1 MGNFSVIIITEDKLR
16 LIFGK
21 FVNRIKKTRD
31 WISYAGISVTILL
44 SLLTCNFDKDF
55 LGVSHDIWY
64 AVFVFGFISSAI
76 MLIVSVI
83 NCLRSRNLTD
93 KMIIE
98 IKNEKAD

>member
-1 MGNFSVIIITEDKLR
+1 MELFSI
-16 LIFGK
+16 
-21 FVNRIKKTRD
+21 RIQRTFQLV
-31 WISYAGISVTILL
+31 ST
-44 SLLTCNFDKDF
+44 TCNFDKDF